1 MSSFGP
7 RDMKELFN
15 LANYLAG
22 LSVMNKSLN
31 ECKNEQRSIIGG
43 TFFETIFNFE
53 NNTTLTFLDI

>member
-22 LSVMNKSLN
+22 LSVMSKSLN
-31 ECKNEQRSIIGG
+31 ERKNEQRSIIGG
-43 TFFETIFNFE
+43 TFFETIFNLR
-53 NNTTLTFLDI
+53 TIQL